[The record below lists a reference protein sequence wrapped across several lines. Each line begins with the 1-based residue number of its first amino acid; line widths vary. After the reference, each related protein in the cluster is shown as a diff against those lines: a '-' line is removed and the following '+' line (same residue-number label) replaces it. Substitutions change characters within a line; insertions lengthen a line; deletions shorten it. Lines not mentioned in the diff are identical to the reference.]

1 MSSEAKVAYLR
12 GLIDGCNLAQ
22 GDKNKEK
29 FLAGLIDTLQTLTE
43 EIQVLQDEA
52 RDTSDLLDLVSQ
64 DVLSMKQRENSNISC
79 DCDDCDD
86 LERNCDGCD
95 GCTSNCDDCE
105 DKDNCDGC
113 EGCKKLADESS
124 EEDNSD
130 MEEFDQM
137 TCPHCGEK
145 FYFDATSYEDG
156 DKLICPYCG
165 KTSVYSE

>member
-29 FLAGLIDTLQTLTE
+29 FLAGLIDALQTLTE
-43 EIQVLQDEA
+43 EIQTLQDETQ
-52 RDTSDLLDLVSQ
+52 DTSDLLDLVAQ
-64 DVLSMKQRENSNISC
+64 DVLAMKQGLGESCSC
-79 DCDDCDD
+79 DCDDI
-86 LERNCDGCD
+86 ERNCDGCD
-95 GCTSNCDDCE
+95 GCTSNCDECE
-105 DKDNCDGC
+105 DKDRCDGC
-113 EGCKKLADESS
+113 EGCEKPGNES
-124 EEDNSD
+124 EDDSG

>member
-1 MSSEAKVAYLR
+1 MSSEAKVAYLK

-29 FLAGLIDTLQTLTE
+29 FLAGLIDALQTLTDE
-43 EIQVLQDEA
+43 VQTLQDDA
-52 RDTSDLLDLVSQ
+52 RDMSDLLDVVSQ
-64 DVLSMKQRENSNISC
+64 DVLSMKQGEYSACSC
-79 DCDDCDD
+79 DCGDCDD
-86 LERNCDGCD
+86 MGRNCDGCD
-95 GCTSNCDDCE
+95 GCTSDCNDCE
-105 DKDNCDGC
+105 DKNECDGC
-113 EGCKKLADESS
+113 EGCKKLIGESD
-124 EEDNSD
+124 EEDSG